1 MNTMVILTYGL
12 FLVLLYLLLI
22 YPKNKQAKKIQ
33 AMRSSLQEGDE
44 VVTIGGTVGRIVR
57 VDGDEL
63 LLETGPGPAVIRMK
77 KWAVGT
83 MNEKKPE

>member
-1 MNTMVILTYGL
+1 MNAMVILTYGL
-12 FLVLLYLLLI
+12 FLVLLYMLLI

-33 AMRSSLQEGDE
+33 AMRSGLEEGDE

-57 VDGDEL
+57 VEEDEL
-63 LLETGPGPAVIRMK
+63 LLETGPGPVIVRMK

-83 MNEKKPE
+83 LNEKKPE